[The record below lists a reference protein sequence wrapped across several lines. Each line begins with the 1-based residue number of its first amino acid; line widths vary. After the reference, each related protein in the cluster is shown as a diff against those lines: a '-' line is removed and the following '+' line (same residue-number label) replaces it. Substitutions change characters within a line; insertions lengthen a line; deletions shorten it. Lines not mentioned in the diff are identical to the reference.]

1 MENKPTVFVV
11 DDDPAVLHFLKG
23 LISSVDLH
31 VELFD
36 SAQAFLD
43 GYRDGCPGCLLLD
56 IRMPGMS
63 GLELQRELVAREVDL
78 PIVFLTGHGDVQIA
92 VSAMKAGAYDFVEK
106 PFNNELLLDVLQKA
120 VAEGLSAKKSR
131 SEQAEITQRISLLTK
146 RESEVMT
153 LVASGDTNKGI
164 ARKLGISERTVENH
178 RGNMMRKMQARS
190 LAELVKMLP
199 R

>member
-1 MENKPTVFVV
+1 MSDESTVFVV
-11 DDDPAVLHFLKG
+11 DDEQGVRDSLALLVRSVG
-23 LISSVDLH
+23 LAA
-31 VELFD
+31 ETYA
-36 SAQAFLD
+36 SAGEFLD
-43 GYRDGCPGCLLLD
+43 AYDPEQHGCLVTD

-63 GLELQRELVAREVDL
+63 GLELQRELVARKVDL